1 MIDEFAREAHAFFM
15 TSRDLSLKPGLY
27 VTATPIGN
35 LGDIT
40 YRAVETLKSAD
51 LILCEDTRQTAKL
64 CAAYGIETS
73 RTPYHDHNAARV
85 RPEIIKKLQDGAV
98 IALVTDAGTPLISD
112 PGFKLVR
119 EVRAAGIDV
128 FPVPGAAAV
137 VAALSAAGA
146 PSDRFFFAGFLP
158 AKTGAREQVLQ
169 DMAAIP
175 ATLAFY
181 ETASRLA
188 SSLKSMSAILGD
200 RQAIVAR
207 ELTKLHE
214 EFRAGRLSDLAAHY
228 GEAATKGEVVVLVHP
243 AEHAPASPEDLDAF
257 LREALETSS
266 VKEAAQM
273 AAAQLN
279 VPRKDAYTRALKIKA
294 ER

>member
-15 TSRDLSLKPGLY
+15 TSSDLSLKPGLY

-64 CAAYGIETS
+64 CAAYGIETK

-85 RPEIIKKLQDGAV
+85 RPDIIKKLQDGAV

-119 EVRAAGIDV
+119 DVRAAKIDV

-137 VAALSAAGA
+137 IAALSAAGA

-158 AKTGAREQVLQ
+158 AKSGARDQALQ
-169 DMAAIP
+169 DVAAIP

-188 SSLKSMSAILGD
+188 SSLISMSAILGD

-214 EFRAGRLSDLAAHY
+214 EFRDGRLSDLAAHY
-228 GEAATKGEVVVLVHP
+228 GTAPTKGEVVILVHP
-243 AEHAPASPEDLDAF
+243 AERVAATPEDLDAF
-257 LREALETSS
+257 LRKALGTAT
-266 VKEAAQM
+266 VKEAAKE
-273 AAAQLN
+273 AAAKLN
-279 VPRKDAYTRALKIKA
+279 VPRKEAYSRALQIKS